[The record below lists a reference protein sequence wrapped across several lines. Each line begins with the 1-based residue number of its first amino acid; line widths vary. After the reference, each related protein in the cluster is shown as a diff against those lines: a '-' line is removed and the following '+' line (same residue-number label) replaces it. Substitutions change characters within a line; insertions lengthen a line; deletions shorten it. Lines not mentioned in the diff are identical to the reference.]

1 MSLKKQIYSTC
12 KKLTFDPN
20 SDILWSNFVGGIE
33 PLLKDMQ
40 ANQGING
47 YKIIRVK
54 NANDPKAMMRARIRI
69 VPIEAVEDFEIEISL
84 EDLIEA

>member
-1 MSLKKQIYSTC
+1 MSLKKRIYSTC

-54 NANDPKAMMRARIRI
+54 SDVKAMMRAKIRI